1 MTENK
6 TPHNTTQ
13 QHHYN
18 ESHGTGVISS
28 MIFLIIIGVA
38 MFFIAK
44 FMGM

>member
-1 MTENK
+1 MTEENNN
-6 TPHNTTQ
+6 NT

-28 MIFLIIIGVA
+28 MIFLILIGVA

>member
-1 MTENK
+1 MTEQN
-6 TPHNTTQ
+6 NNNNA

-28 MIFLIIIGVA
+28 MLFLITMGVA
-38 MFFIAK
+38 MFFLAK